1 MARRKTLTDAGVKA
15 LSPRT
20 TPYPDPELPGHY
32 IRVRPTGIK
41 TFVAVARAQSG
52 KQIWHTIGPS
62 TLYTIEQAREKAREA
77 IKAIRDGRDRAGPET
92 FEAVAENWFTRHVE
106 KEKLI
111 STSKVRSC
119 LDRQLIPAWRG
130 RDFTSIRRTDV
141 AKLLDS
147 VEDASGL
154 LLPTLC

>member
-41 TFVAVARAQSG
+41 TFVAVARSQSG
-52 KQIWHTIGPS
+52 KQIWHTVGPS
-62 TLYTIEQAREKAREA
+62 TLYTITEAREKAREA
-77 IKAIRDGRDRAGPET
+77 IKAIREGRDRAGPEA
-92 FEAVAENWFTRHVE
+92 FEAVVENWYKRHVE

-111 STSKVRSC
+111 SATHIRSC
-119 LDRQLIPAWRG
+119 LDRHLIPTWCG
-130 RDFTSIRRTDV
+130 RDFT
-141 AKLLDS
+141 
-147 VEDASGL
+147 
-154 LLPTLC
+154 